1 MVHANL
7 TRATKRWKELWDA
20 LHAKREAEEQR
31 LLGFVKHGLEIWW
44 VTCKY
49 LELAHTGDVQSRYMA
64 LAPKDS
70 LVHLHDFLKRYA
82 NCVER

>member
-7 TRATKRWKELWDA
+7 LRATKRWKELWDA
-20 LHAKREAEEQR
+20 LHAEREAEEQR

-49 LELAHTGDVQSRYMA
+49 LELTHTGDVQSGYMA
-64 LAPKDS
+64 LAPTDS
-70 LVHLHDFLKRYA
+70 LVELYDFLKQYA
-82 NCVER
+82 NCVDR